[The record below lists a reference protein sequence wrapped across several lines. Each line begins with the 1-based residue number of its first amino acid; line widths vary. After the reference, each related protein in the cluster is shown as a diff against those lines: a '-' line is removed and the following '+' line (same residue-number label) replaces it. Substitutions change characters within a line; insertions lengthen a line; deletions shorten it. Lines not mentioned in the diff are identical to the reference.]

1 MIEAV
6 GELRRDQKIDQVS
19 RKNGEKHFH
28 PVVDLHFDKTRP
40 VEGLFIFSL
49 NVHTVSELQ

>member
-19 RKNGEKHFH
+19 GKNGEKHFH
-28 PVVDLHFDKTRP
+28 PIMDLHFDETRS
-40 VEGLFIFSL
+40 VEEPFIFSL